1 MTNIEDLVR
10 QALTETP
17 VPPAASDPLARLE
30 RRVRRARRRLALAS
44 GVAAAGV
51 AAAVIVPLTTT
62 GHSGASKLDLAKTP
76 PPTSAP
82 SPSPSQELLQSTAV
96 WLDGPARAVTAAD
109 DGTVWALTDAADP
122 GDLEHARLVQFDAT
136 TGTVLNRVTV
146 PGPVTFLSAGQ
157 GHVWA
162 YGGGDGGYGSL

>member
-17 VPPAASDPLARLE
+17 VPPVASDPLARLE

-76 PPTSAP
+76 PPTPAPSP

-109 DGTVWALTDAADP
+109 DGTVWALTDA
-122 GDLEHARLVQFDAT
+122 
-136 TGTVLNRVTV
+136 
-146 PGPVTFLSAGQ
+146 
-157 GHVWA
+157 
-162 YGGGDGGYGSL
+162 